1 MSKEMD
7 INEMIISV
15 GVDSE
20 VIDKVLKGEITHLL
34 MDINEDNQT
43 LLLENFDGNLV
54 LTTDE
59 LPETFHGCY
68 FYNNGEFPYAIKDT
82 VTFLELN
89 SSEDY
94 HCLLRIIDID
104 VEAGMRFNYQGAGK
118 PIMEDPD
125 GDSCVWKLGMEVV
138 PVPAE
143 PKVYLMRWNPA
154 ISSFTEKDYEEC
166 VENMVHGM
174 FRMNWSIRE
183 WEEARRGDFFYM
195 LRTGDDK
202 AGVVFSGQFI
212 SDPYPGDDWAGSTK
226 RRMYVD
232 MICTNPVEP
241 GAKPSLSLERLQKEI
256 PAFDWVKGH
265 SGALLSDEIAAKLMN
280 CVKKR
285 RRYTIR
291 TQGTGQYLNAK
302 RQIRENP
309 E

>member
-1 MSKEMD
+1 MNTEDKNKTID
-7 INEMIISV
+7 LNETAITLE
-15 GVDSE
+15 VDSDLIDE
-20 VIDKVLKGEITHLL
+20 VRNGEITHLV
-34 MDINEDNQT
+34 MDINENNQH
-43 LLLENFDGNLV
+43 LILENIEGNLV
-54 LTTDE
+54 LVTDE
-59 LPETFHGCY
+59 MPTTYHGCY
-68 FYNNGEFPYAIKDT
+68 FYNGGVFPYAIKDT
-82 VTFLELN
+82 LDFLILDAG
-89 SSEDY
+89 EDG
-94 HCLLRIIDID
+94 CVARIINI
-104 VEAGMRFNYQGAGK
+104 ETEPGTRFNYQGAGN
-118 PIMEDPD
+118 PIVEDAN
-125 GDSCVWKLGMEVV
+125 GDSCIWKVAFEVV
-138 PVPAE
+138 PMSE
-143 PKVYLMRWNPA
+143 ESKTYLMRWNPA

-265 SGALLSDEIAAKLMN
+265 SGALLSDEIAAKLDELYE
-280 CVKKR
+280 KE
-285 RRYTIR
+285 
-291 TQGTGQYLNAK
+291 A
-302 RQIRENP
+302 
-309 E
+309 

>member
-1 MSKEMD
+1 MD
-7 INEMIISV
+7 INEMVIAV
-15 GVDSE
+15 EVDSE

-43 LLLENFDGNLV
+43 LLLENVDGNLV

-68 FYNNGEFPYAIKDT
+68 FYNNGKFPYAIKDA

-143 PKVYLMRWNPA
+143 PKVSATFFVELEPMLVMTITEATP
-154 ISSFTEKDYEEC
+154 IITPSSERK
-166 VENMVHGM
+166 VRVL
-174 FRMNWSIRE
+174 
-183 WEEARRGDFFYM
+183 
-195 LRTGDDK
+195 LRTK
-202 AGVVFSGQFI
+202 LFSAFI
-212 SDPYPGDDWAGSTK
+212 KSSHIITPLPD
-226 RRMYVD
+226 R
-232 MICTNPVEP
+232 PV
-241 GAKPSLSLERLQKEI
+241 I
-256 PAFDWVKGH
+256 
-265 SGALLSDEIAAKLMN
+265 
-280 CVKKR
+280 
-285 RRYTIR
+285 
-291 TQGTGQYLNAK
+291 
-302 RQIRENP
+302 
-309 E
+309 